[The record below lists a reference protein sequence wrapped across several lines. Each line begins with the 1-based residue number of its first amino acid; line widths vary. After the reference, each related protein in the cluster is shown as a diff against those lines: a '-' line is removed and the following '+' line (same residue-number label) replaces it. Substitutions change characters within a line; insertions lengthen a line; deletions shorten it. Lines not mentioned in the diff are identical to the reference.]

1 MLPIPDQ
8 SRTTTPPREIIP
20 LFPRKRF
27 AHMRTN
33 LPVTGR
39 EVSVRENANI
49 LSTTNLKGQ
58 ITYANTDFIEIC
70 GYSEAELLGQP
81 HNLIRHPDMPPAAY
95 ADMWSTLQAGRPWM
109 GLVKNRCKNGDHYW
123 IDAYAMPISRDGKVV
138 EYQSVRTKAQPEQ
151 IRAAEALYAR
161 AGTPGGLAQGRWRP
175 GFQARV
181 ALCAG
186 LGSLFG
192 AGATA
197 LLAGLTWPLALLAGA
212 AGGFAAALLSLLA
225 LAPLRTLRS
234 QARRIGYN
242 PLSQLIYTG
251 RSDELGEIA
260 FALRMLEAE
269 AGAVVGRIA
278 DSSRQISEHAHELAD
293 ALQESTASAASQ
305 QQQTD
310 LVATA
315 IDQMV
320 ASVREVAASTQRTAQ
335 AAALADDDAANGRG
349 MVGETG
355 TSIARLA
362 GEIQRAAEVI
372 QLLEGHS
379 QDISRMLEVI
389 RSIAEQTNLLAL
401 NAAIEAA
408 RAGEQGRGFAVV
420 ADEVRGLASR
430 TAEATAEIQG
440 IIGTLQAGSREAV
453 AVMQRS
459 REQAQISVDRAE
471 HAERSLRDI
480 NDQVTDISGMSTQ
493 IATAVDQQSAA
504 AAQINQSIVSIRAG
518 AERHAVAGLQS
529 QQSAAGVAGLVVGM
543 QQLAQQFWSRRRA

>member
-1 MLPIPDQ
+1 
-8 SRTTTPPREIIP
+8 
-20 LFPRKRF
+20 
-27 AHMRTN
+27 MRTN

-161 AGTPGGLAQGRWRP
+161 AGTPGGVAQGRWRP

-186 LGSLFG
+186 LGSLFA

-234 QARRIGYN
+234 QARRIGHN

-335 AAALADDDAANGRG
+335 AAALADDDAASGRG

-362 GEIQRAAEVI
+362 GEIQHAAEVI

-543 QQLAQQFWSRRRA
+543 QQLAQQFWSRHRA